1 MDKQNEVSDE
11 NKILMMLVRIGD
23 ENVEKIDMHIDKLC
37 TYLCKQIGRLKSYI
51 TEVFLKC
58 VFSIPNKQFIYAYI
72 LYSMA
77 NEKHE
82 YVVDIINEV
91 FDLFVQSI
99 NKGEDVNI
107 VMKFIAALADTGLLS
122 ISAFE
127 NLLEQLLGLHLAAIK
142 ENNDNDYFLN
152 LAVVGYVFGRRLIRE
167 NVDPDSKPEIELTIE
182 RYLKQRPKTTD
193 DYYVFKSRSFESSID
208 QLWSAVAYSYVDG
221 VPLEKKIYSLYLIP
235 SDEFIIKLNCEQIST
250 LPDISIESR
259 FPYYKAPFCFELF
272 ADK

>member
-1 MDKQNEVSDE
+1 MDKQTEVSDE

-37 TYLCKQIGRLKSYI
+37 TYLCKQIGRLNQYI
-51 TEVFLKC
+51 TEVFLKW

-91 FDLFVQSI
+91 FNAFVQNI
-99 NKGEDVNI
+99 NRGEDVNI
-107 VMKFIAALADTGLLS
+107 VMKFIATLADTGLVT
-122 ISAFE
+122 IDAFE
-127 NLLEQLLGLHLAAIK
+127 NLLRQLLEIHSNAIK
-142 ENNDNDYFLN
+142 EQNDNDYFLH

-182 RYLKQRPKTTD
+182 KYLKQRPKTTD
-193 DYYVFKSRSFESSID
+193 DYYVFKSWTFEASID
-208 QLWSAVAYSYVDG
+208 QLWSAVSYSYVDG
-221 VPLEKKIYSLYLIP
+221 VPLEKIKYIV
-235 SDEFIIKLNCEQIST
+235 FI
-250 LPDISIESR
+250 
-259 FPYYKAPFCFELF
+259 
-272 ADK
+272 